1 MVSEKKKDIWITYDK
16 NPFNPFTQFDEW
28 FAFDERHGYHTC
40 GYIDRIAK
48 SSSALSPEDQ
58 IYVTN
63 AAIEEILKYNILGN
77 YKKVSKNV

>member
-1 MVSEKKKDIWITYDK
+1 MEVLMLTTTDNPYD
-16 NPFNPFTQFDEW
+16 PFTQFDEW

-48 SSSALSPEDQ
+48 SSSELSPEDQ
-58 IYVTN
+58 IYAIN
-63 AAIEEILKYNILGN
+63 SAIEEILKYNIYGN